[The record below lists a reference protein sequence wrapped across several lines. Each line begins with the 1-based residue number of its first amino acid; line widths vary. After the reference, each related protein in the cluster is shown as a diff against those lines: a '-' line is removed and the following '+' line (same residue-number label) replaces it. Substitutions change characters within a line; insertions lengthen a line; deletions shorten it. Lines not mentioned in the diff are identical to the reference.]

1 MRALGEGE
9 FGGIADL
16 CTVKV
21 VQEVKDEE
29 TGSGDEGCWK
39 VAMSKTSEKK
49 RRNVLKKMAKR
60 MVKDTARSEKV
71 GATLGIGEFSLGGD
85 KMATSSWNEEEV
97 MRLNVLGV
105 IEPLGVKGLEEAG
118 EWEELEMAV
127 DSGAGETVIEE
138 DALGS
143 VAVVEGEA
151 LRKGVKYE
159 VADGTLIDNMGEK
172 RFVAIIAEGHKKKL
186 VAQVC
191 GVNKSLLSVKKVTA
205 AGNTVVFK
213 KGYGWIEDDSTG
225 EKIWMEEREG
235 MYMVKLWVPKDQ
247 SRFGRQE

>member
-1 MRALGEGE
+1 M
-9 FGGIADL
+9 
-16 CTVKV
+16 
-21 VQEVKDEE
+21 QEVKDEE
-29 TGSGDEGCWK
+29 TSSDDEGWS
-39 VAMSKTSEKK
+39 VAMNKASEKK
-49 RRNVLKKMAKR
+49 RRNVAKKIAKR
-60 MVKDTARSEKV
+60 MAKDTARSKKE
-71 GATLGIGEFSLGGD
+71 GNTLCIGESSLGSD
-85 KMATSSWNEEEV
+85 KVATSSWNEEEV

-138 DALGS
+138 DALWS

-159 VADGTLIDNMGEK
+159 LADGTLIDNMGEK
-172 RFVAIIAEGHKKKL
+172 RFVAITAEGHKKKL
-186 VAQVC
+186 VAQAC